1 MDRQIVDPDPGKN
14 YNAAI
19 SAGDQHFEMEKKLM
33 YIAVVQILA
42 RLQIAMLDDRVLLR
56 KNLVRFR

>member
-19 SAGDQHFEMEKKLM
+19 SADDMHFEMVKRD
-33 YIAVVQILA
+33 IL
-42 RLQIAMLDDRVLLR
+42 RSRR
-56 KNLVRFR
+56 NRS

>member
-19 SAGDQHFEMEKKLM
+19 SAGDPHFEMQK
-33 YIAVVQILA
+33 INILA
-42 RLQIAMLDDRVLLR
+42 VDQLVARL
-56 KNLVRFR
+56 

>member
-19 SAGDQHFEMEKKLM
+19 SAGNPHFEMEKT
-33 YIAVVQILA
+33 VQIVA
-42 RLQIAMLDDRVLLR
+42 RLQIVMLNDTVLLR
-56 KNLVRFR
+56 